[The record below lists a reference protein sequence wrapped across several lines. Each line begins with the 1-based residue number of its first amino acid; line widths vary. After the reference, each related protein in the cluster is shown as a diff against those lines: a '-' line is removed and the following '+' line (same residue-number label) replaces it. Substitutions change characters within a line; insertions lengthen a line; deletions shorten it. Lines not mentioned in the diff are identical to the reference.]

1 MGLLMQPKVAPISSL
16 AILAAATGLLVM
28 SCTGLRLGRSLY
40 PREDDW
46 PAFGRNASHSNAVTH
61 QIGLPLSPAWQCD
74 IAAGIANGAP
84 ILVDSMILGGTMRG
98 DLYAIRLSDGKRL
111 GWIGLGDAVHGS
123 PVFDGNAVIVPLS
136 NSRESLV
143 SFDLPNGTIRW
154 KQSYGDIE
162 SSILLNDKRL
172 FFGTTGGKFLCVES
186 ATGSRIWSFS
196 LPSNSQMSGIRSSPA
211 ARKSTVVFGAD
222 DGVVYALDIKDGSV
236 KWTYG
241 AGAPI
246 AAPPAIDSPGV
257 VIGTIGGK
265 VIALDLE
272 TGRLRWSV
280 DVGSPVYAHALITP
294 AVITIAT
301 TGGDLFGFSPS
312 TGGRLW
318 KTEIGSPMVAGPA
331 AAGGT
336 LFIGTLKREVLA
348 VGIAD
353 GAILWKGT
361 TEGRIK
367 TSPVIGYGMVFFAT
381 DNQDILAYREAP

>member
-1 MGLLMQPKVAPISSL
+1 MQTKLVPISSF
-16 AILAAATGLLVM
+16 AILAATMGLLVA

-46 PAFGRNASHSNAVTH
+46 PAFGRTPSHSNIVARR
-61 QIGLPLSPAWQCD
+61 IDLPLSLAWQCD
-74 IAAGIANGAP
+74 VAAGIANGAP
-84 ILVDSMILGGTMRG
+84 LLVDSLILGGTMRG
-98 DLYAIRLSDGKRL
+98 DLYAIRVSDGKRL
-111 GWIGLGDAVHGS
+111 GWIGLGDAIHGS

-136 NSRESLV
+136 NSKESLI
-143 SFDLPNGTIRW
+143 SFDLPTGVPRW
-154 KQSYGDIE
+154 KQSYGDVE

-172 FFGTTGGKFLCVES
+172 FFGTTVGKFFCVES
-186 ATGSRIWSFS
+186 ATGSKLWSFS

-211 ARKSTVVFGAD
+211 VQRSTVVFGAD
-222 DGVVYALDIKDGSV
+222 DGAVYALNIKDGSV
-236 KWTYG
+236 TWTFS

-246 AAPPAIDSPGV
+246 AASPAIDSTGV
-257 VIGTIGGK
+257 VIGTIAGE
-265 VIALDLE
+265 VLSLDFE
-272 TGRLRWSV
+272 TGHLRWTV

-294 AVITIAT
+294 AVITVAT
-301 TGGDLFGFSPS
+301 TGGDLYGLSPL
-312 TGGRLW
+312 TGARLW

-336 LFIGTLKREVLA
+336 LFIGTLKREVFA

-381 DNQDILAYREAP
+381 DNQEIVAYRGGP

>member
-1 MGLLMQPKVAPISSL
+1 MQSKPAQFSSV
-16 AILAAATGLLVM
+16 AILVATTGLLVA

-46 PAFGRNASHSNAVTH
+46 PAFGRTPSHSNSVTR

-84 ILVDSMILGGTMRG
+84 ILVDSMVLGGTMRG

-143 SFDLPNGTIRW
+143 SFDLPTGIPRW
-154 KQSYGDIE
+154 RQSYGDVE
-162 SSILLNDKRL
+162 SSILLNEKRL
-172 FFGTTGGKFLCVES
+172 FFGTTGGKLFCVES
-186 ATGSRIWSFS
+186 ATGSMVWSFS
-196 LPSNSQMSGIRSSPA
+196 LPPNSQMSGIRSAPA
-211 ARKSTVVFGAD
+211 ARRSTVVFGAD
-222 DGVVYALDIKDGSV
+222 DGVVYALNIKDGSV
-236 KWTYG
+236 KWTYF

-246 AAPPAIDSPGV
+246 AAPPAIDSAGV
-257 VIGTIGGK
+257 IIGTIAGK
-265 VIALDLE
+265 VVALDFE
-272 TGRLRWSV
+272 TGHLRWSV

-301 TGGDLFGFSPS
+301 TGGHLFGFSPS

-336 LFIGTLKREVLA
+336 MFIGTLKREVFA

-353 GAILWKGT
+353 GAVLWKGT

-381 DNQDILAYREAP
+381 DNQEIVAYRGAP